1 VVAELSVNPEW
12 LQGVLGVLARA
23 PAPGDP
29 ASRGLTDTF
38 RRGALRALRSMEAA
52 AAELGSAPARA
63 RRPGDGDG
71 DADAAAAGR
80 GARAPAR
87 AGQSLMMT
95 RGGAESRRRW
105 MRRRRAA
112 AARGAAAGE
121 PLAAL
126 GRSPVCHGGPS
137 PGVQLLHQEPGLGGV
152 QVLPPWSGGEGLFY
166 GARAPGPPAG
176 ALHASGGLPGAYG
189 ILVKKEQGS

>member
-1 VVAELSVNPEW
+1 VVAELSVNPKG

-29 ASRGLTDTF
+29 ASRRLTDTF

-52 AAELGSAPARA
+52 AAELPGAAARA
-63 RRPGDGDG
+63 RRLGDGDDG
-71 DADAAAAGR
+71 DADAAATGR
-80 GARAPAR
+80 GARSTPR
-87 AGQSLMMT
+87 ASPSLMMT

-126 GRSPVCHGGPS
+126 GRSPVCQGGPS
-137 PGVQLLHQEPGLGGV
+137 PGVQLLHQESGLGGV

-166 GARAPGPPAG
+166 GARPPGPPAR
-176 ALHASGGLPGAYG
+176 ALHASRGLPWAYS
-189 ILVKKEQGS
+189 LWV